1 MGDQRQLRGG
11 QLAHQH
17 ALCHVVRP
25 PTVLSPRVAYFDT
38 FCRHASIDSATR
50 AARGLPEDLIRLCVG
65 IEDAQDLVEDLESA
79 LIEAGVQLPALNSL
93 FPHTS
98 VSSVPVAIPSN
109 GGAQFPKREWLV
121 SAPGKVILFG
131 EHAVV
136 HGVVSLPLSVCV
148 EMFLTLSSKTAIAAS
163 VDLRCYGLTTQR
175 SDNKISLNLP
185 DLDQWSHTWD
195 IDALPWDAVTPIRVG
210 EDHPPLLDPRLVDAI
225 TSKALPESVEYNR
238 AKSSA
243 ISFLYLY
250 MSLRYADHK
259 YVLLAFPLFP
269 RRLPYWC

>member
-1 MGDQRQLRGG
+1 M
-11 QLAHQH
+11 AH
-17 ALCHVVRP
+17 
-25 PTVLSPRVAYFDT
+25 

-65 IEDAQDLVEDLESA
+65 IEDAQDLLEDLESA
-79 LIEAGVQLPALNSL
+79 LIEAGVQLPALLPSIAEL
-93 FPHTS
+93 KSPFAYTS
-98 VSSVPVAIPSN
+98 VPAVPVVVSRN
-109 GGAQFPKREWLV
+109 EGVQFPKREWLV

-136 HGVVSLPLSVCV
+136 HGVVSRPVPVCV
-148 EMFLTLSSKTAIAAS
+148 ELFLTLSSKTAIAAS
-163 VDLRCYGLTTQR
+163 VDLRCYGLATQR

-185 DLDQWSHTWD
+185 DLDQWSHSWD
-195 IDALPWDAVTPIRVG
+195 IDALPWDAVTPVQVG
-210 EDHPPLLDPRLVDAI
+210 EDHPPLLDPRLIDAI

-259 YVLLAFPLFP
+259 YVLLAFP
-269 RRLPYWC
+269 RKLPYCC

>member
-1 MGDQRQLRGG
+1 MPCRK
-11 QLAHQH
+11 
-17 ALCHVVRP
+17 P
-25 PTVLSPRVAYFDT
+25 PYRSLSLSRLVWYI
-38 FCRHASIDSATR
+38 RHASIDSATR

-79 LIEAGVQLPALNSL
+79 LIEAGAQLPVLLPSVAELSST
-93 FPHTS
+93 FTYTS
-98 VSSVPVAIPSN
+98 APAVPVAISRDESV
-109 GGAQFPKREWLV
+109 QFPKREWLV

-136 HGVVSLPLSVCV
+136 HGVVSIPLSVCV
-148 EMFLTLSSKTAIAAS
+148 EIFLTLSSKTAIAAS
-163 VDLRCYGLTTQR
+163 VDLRCYGLATQR

-195 IDALPWDAVTPIRVG
+195 IDALPWDAVTPIQVG

-259 YVLLAFPLFP
+259 YVVLAFSPFP
-269 RRLPYWC
+269 RILPYWC